1 MAIIIHGIIHPRCIK
16 FLMAPRLWPSIGE
29 GMMAGLFSIEVNNHD
44 ELFSEVERLTEAFE
58 GPKLFITR
66 LPQRSMLRHIS
77 LDDVQCLWITEQQ
90 TSGALPPNTPEI
102 SKQLFGFVNS
112 NDEGFSVVEGL
123 TWAIQRNGVDDVM
136 HMLQS
141 LESHISGTNHT
152 ILFRINALSLDAV
165 SWARIRSIAPAVE
178 LPTLEMTADT
188 PDAEILSNQPL
199 LPVEQLSEDG
209 SILAHLTT
217 LPSLGFTNALLSKR
231 MLQWKRMGFDVSE
244 LEPALSSKD
253 GVLAHKIYREV
264 EEKIRRAIDLSRLL
278 EEKSNSLSVTAYEV
292 TMFRIMQ
299 LTGLDEIN
307 LMLQDS
313 P

>member
-1 MAIIIHGIIHPRCIK
+1 
-16 FLMAPRLWPSIGE
+16 
-29 GMMAGLFSIEVNNHD
+29 
-44 ELFSEVERLTEAFE
+44 
-58 GPKLFITR
+58 
-66 LPQRSMLRHIS
+66 
-77 LDDVQCLWITEQQ
+77 
-90 TSGALPPNTPEI
+90 
-102 SKQLFGFVNS
+102 
-112 NDEGFSVVEGL
+112 
-123 TWAIQRNGVDDVM
+123 M

-178 LPTLEMTADT
+178 VPTLEITADT
-188 PDAEILSNQPL
+188 PDAEIPSTQPL
-199 LPVEQLSEDG
+199 LPVEQSSEDG
-209 SILAHLTT
+209 TILAHLTT
-217 LPSLGFTNALLSKR
+217 LPSLGFTTALLSKR

-253 GVLAHKIYREV
+253 GVMAHKIYREV